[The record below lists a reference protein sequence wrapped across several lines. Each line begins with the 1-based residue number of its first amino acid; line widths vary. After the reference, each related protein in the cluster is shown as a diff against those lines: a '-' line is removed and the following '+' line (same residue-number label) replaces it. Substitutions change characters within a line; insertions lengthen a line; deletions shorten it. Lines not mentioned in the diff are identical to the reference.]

1 MTKDKSIDNELID
14 NLLKNYKK
22 PEDLIGENGLLKQ
35 LTKQLLER
43 AMAAEMTEHV
53 GYDKHDAAGNNSGN
67 SRNGKSAKTIKGTF
81 GELALETPR
90 DRNGT
95 FEPQIIEKHQ
105 TRFTGF
111 DKNILSLYSRGLSTR
126 EIQQHLEEIYGV
138 EVTAGL
144 ISSVTDEVLDEV
156 KTWQNRQLDAVYP
169 IMYLDAIQFKVRDNG
184 HVRNKA
190 IYLAIGVTIEGYKEV
205 LGLWI
210 AQTEGAKFWLQVVT
224 ELKNRGVTDIFIAC
238 VDGLKGFPEAI
249 ESVFPQTEVQLCIV
263 HLVRHSLNYV
273 GWKQRKEVAREL
285 KLIYTAATDTEAEQR
300 LAKLSGTRRPVFI
313 GADKS
318 LHFLPFATLISPAS
332 GKYLIEDFFIGMV
345 PSASVLI
352 RSSEYAKEKTGTR
365 DETVLS
371 IGNPNFDRNAFP
383 GLPALPGAGREARS
397 VGAVYR
403 QRTVLVGPEASP
415 VRVASELKNADVI
428 HIATHA
434 VAHARSP
441 MLTKLLLAGGRQ
453 DGVKGHHAD
462 NGFLQAS
469 QIYQLKLPRA
479 RLVVLSACQTG
490 IERAYRGEGAIGL
503 ARPFLVAGVPIVV
516 ASLWPVDSEATAELM
531 IRFHEHR
538 TRGHK
543 TTIEALRQAQLDMIY
558 NPPPGSQG
566 TFGWAAF
573 VAIGGY
579 AEF

>member
-1 MTKDKSIDNELID
+1 MTIDNELID

-53 GYDKHDAAGNNSGN
+53 GYEKHDVAGNNSGN

-81 GELALETPR
+81 GELALEMPR

-111 DKNILSLYSRGLSTR
+111 DENIISLYARGLSTR
-126 EIQQHLEEIYGV
+126 EIQQHLEEIYHV
-138 EVTAGL
+138 EVSPGL
-144 ISSVTDEVLDEV
+144 VSIVTEAVLDEV

-184 HVRNKA
+184 HVKNKA

-273 GWKQRKEVAREL
+273 GWKQRKEVARDL
-285 KLIYTAATDTEAEQR
+285 KTIYTAATDAEAEQR
-300 LAKLSGTRRPVFI
+300 LAEFSLKWDAKFPMIAKSWRSNWTRVIPFFAHPPEIRKVIYTTNAIESLNMSLRKVTKARGSFPNDEAVCKLLFLALRNIAKKWTMPVH
-313 GADKS
+313 AWKDA
-318 LHFLPFATLISPAS
+318 LNRFAII
-332 GKYLIEDFFIGMV
+332 YEN
-345 PSASVLI
+345 
-352 RSSEYAKEKTGTR
+352 R
-365 DETVLS
+365 
-371 IGNPNFDRNAFP
+371 
-383 GLPALPGAGREARS
+383 LPA
-397 VGAVYR
+397 
-403 QRTVLVGPEASP
+403 
-415 VRVASELKNADVI
+415 N
-428 HIATHA
+428 
-434 VAHARSP
+434 
-441 MLTKLLLAGGRQ
+441 
-453 DGVKGHHAD
+453 
-462 NGFLQAS
+462 
-469 QIYQLKLPRA
+469 
-479 RLVVLSACQTG
+479 
-490 IERAYRGEGAIGL
+490 
-503 ARPFLVAGVPIVV
+503 
-516 ASLWPVDSEATAELM
+516 
-531 IRFHEHR
+531 
-538 TRGHK
+538 
-543 TTIEALRQAQLDMIY
+543 
-558 NPPPGSQG
+558 
-566 TFGWAAF
+566 
-573 VAIGGY
+573 
-579 AEF
+579 

>member
-1 MTKDKSIDNELID
+1 MPRDTIDNELID

-22 PEDLIGENGLLKQ
+22 PEDLVGENGLLKQ

-67 SRNGKSAKTIKGTF
+67 SRNGNSAKTIKGTF

-184 HVRNKA
+184 HVKNKA
-190 IYLAIGVTIEGYKEV
+190 IYLAIGVTIEGFKEV

-285 KLIYTAATDTEAEQR
+285 KLIYTAATDVEAEQR
-300 LAKLSGTRRPVFI
+300 LAEFGLKWDAKFPMIAKSWRNNWTRVIPFFAHPPEIRKIIYTTNAIESLNMSLRKVTKARASFPNDEAVSKLLYLALRNIAKKWTMPVH
-313 GADKS
+313 AWKDA
-318 LHFLPFATLISPAS
+318 LNRFAIIYEERLPAS
-332 GKYLIEDFFIGMV
+332 
-345 PSASVLI
+345 
-352 RSSEYAKEKTGTR
+352 
-365 DETVLS
+365 
-371 IGNPNFDRNAFP
+371 
-383 GLPALPGAGREARS
+383 
-397 VGAVYR
+397 
-403 QRTVLVGPEASP
+403 
-415 VRVASELKNADVI
+415 
-428 HIATHA
+428 
-434 VAHARSP
+434 
-441 MLTKLLLAGGRQ
+441 
-453 DGVKGHHAD
+453 
-462 NGFLQAS
+462 
-469 QIYQLKLPRA
+469 
-479 RLVVLSACQTG
+479 
-490 IERAYRGEGAIGL
+490 
-503 ARPFLVAGVPIVV
+503 
-516 ASLWPVDSEATAELM
+516 
-531 IRFHEHR
+531 
-538 TRGHK
+538 
-543 TTIEALRQAQLDMIY
+543 
-558 NPPPGSQG
+558 
-566 TFGWAAF
+566 
-573 VAIGGY
+573 
-579 AEF
+579 